1 MSLFLTEV
9 VTPPEHLPVE
19 VAAADQALAAA
30 VTEEIERGVLC
41 RAIVAQTRRITLD
54 GPLPQLLELEP
65 VSGAVSLTRWTPTD
79 DAEVI
84 DAATY
89 SLVSRDPT
97 GAVIV
102 PLDGTNWPAPERS
115 IDSFRLTYEC
125 GWEVEPESSPGA
137 GDAVNEVP
145 ASILLMLTRA
155 VAFRAGG
162 GGVGGLKIG
171 SLDLSVAPSYSTDS
185 LPRELT
191 NIARAWVY
199 RPGIIA
205 ARP

>member
-65 VSGAVSLTRWTPTD
+65 VSSIVSLTRWTPTD

-89 SLVSRDPT
+89 SL
-97 GAVIV
+97 
-102 PLDGTNWPAPERS
+102 
-115 IDSFRLTYEC
+115 C
-125 GWEVEPESSPGA
+125 
-137 GDAVNEVP
+137 
-145 ASILLMLTRA
+145 LTRSDRGGH
-155 VAFRAGG
+155 RAPGRDELASPRAINRLIQVDVRMRMGG
-162 GGVGGLKIG
+162 
-171 SLDLSVAPSYSTDS
+171 
-185 LPRELT
+185 
-191 NIARAWVY
+191 RA
-199 RPGIIA
+199 
-205 ARP
+205 

>member
-125 GWEVEPESSPGA
+125 GWEVESESSPGA
-137 GDAVNEVP
+137 GDGTNAVPPSVQ
-145 ASILLMLTRA
+145 LMVDRA
-155 VAFRAGG
+155 VKFRAGS
-162 GGVGGLKIG
+162 GLGDIKIG